1 MHLYYEGFENPAQY
15 LREMHR
21 RRETEKERLLSIT
34 NKDHCVGFERFVD
47 GVDADE

>member
-21 RRETEKERLLSIT
+21 RRETEKERLLSIA